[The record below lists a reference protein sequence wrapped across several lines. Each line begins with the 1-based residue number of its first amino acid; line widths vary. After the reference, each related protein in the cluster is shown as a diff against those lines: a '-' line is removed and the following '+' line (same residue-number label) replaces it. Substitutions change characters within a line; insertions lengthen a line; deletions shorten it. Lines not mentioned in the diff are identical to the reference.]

1 MLINVHKNYEIA
13 DVDLNYVID
22 RINDLESTCAKLTEE
37 SVSVQL
43 HVLRHDGMNH
53 KDNIELKVSIHIP
66 KVSFQASSYCYKV
79 NEGIEG
85 VVSKLK
91 KQISKYKT
99 RHAGRERQLADLEFK
114 DSFDFND
121 LQGMSDDQEVSSDT
135 KKLITKHML
144 FSDLA
149 PLTEQQALDQIIDLN
164 HEFMVFVNQDTDRY
178 NVIYKRHNHSGYAI
192 LELESANGVLDL

>member
-1 MLINVHKNYEIA
+1 MLINVHKNYEIS
-13 DVDLNYVID
+13 DVDLNYLTD
-22 RINDLESTCAKLTEE
+22 RLNDLESICAKLTDE

-43 HVLRHDGMNH
+43 HVLRHDGLNH
-53 KDNIELKVSIHIP
+53 KDNIEIKVSIHIP
-66 KVSFQASSYCYKV
+66 KVSFQAATLCYKV

-91 KQISKYKT
+91 KQIDKYKT

-114 DSFDFND
+114 DVFNFDD
-121 LQGMSDDQEVSSDT
+121 LSENLGSDSNSDESN
-135 KKLITKHML
+135 LITKHTL
-144 FSDLA
+144 FSDLT
-149 PLTEQQALDQIIDLN
+149 PLTEVQALQQIIDLE
-164 HEFMVFVNQDTDRY
+164 HDFMVFVNSETDRY

>member
-1 MLINVHKNYEIA
+1 MLINVHKNYDIA
-13 DVDLNYVID
+13 EVDLNYLTD
-22 RINDLESTCAKLTEE
+22 RINDLEATCNKLTEE

-43 HVLRHDGMNH
+43 HVLRHDGLNH

-66 KVSFQASSYCYKV
+66 KVSFQASTYCYKV

-114 DSFDFND
+114 DSFDFNE
-121 LQGMSDDQEVSSDT
+121 LQSVSEDQDFSLDSKE
-135 KKLITKHML
+135 LITKHML
-144 FSDLA
+144 FSDLT
-149 PLTEQQALDQIIDLN
+149 PLTEEQALNQIIELD